1 MATRAEGG
9 GPTAAGAPVLSRGR
23 AFLNAIDDTGQNL
36 AQWLREIARG
46 RIDAESLPESKESS
60 DAILKH
66 LEARTGRTLRSRAA
80 VDALLK
86 DMALAEIRAHRR
98 GMRRGI
104 LRGALLLCLLLA
116 AFLHYYYWDVTLEI
130 GALPHVEVYG
140 VTQPS
145 LAKR

>member
-1 MATRAEGG
+1 MLARA
-9 GPTAAGAPVLSRGR
+9 VLST
-23 AFLNAIDDTGQNL
+23 IDDTGKNL
-36 AQWLREIARG
+36 AQWLREVARG
-46 RIDAESLPESKESS
+46 KPAVDASPVTESS
-60 DAILKH
+60 DAILEH

-86 DMALAEIRAHRR
+86 DIVLAEARAHQR

-104 LRGALLLCLLLA
+104 LRGALLLSLLLA

-140 VTQPS
+140 VTHPAP
-145 LAKR
+145 AKP